1 MDRLKWPMLKYID
14 VQGGQI
20 SRRRV
25 QLRILVQSAKSVGHF
40 FSFFLWVF
48 ISYRCSFFGHHYFIF
63 GKLVDLL
70 YSLHLNFGVQKQTI
84 SISVFMVSIVN
95 FYVIWGYLF
104 NYLKCF
110 TMIINIING
119 SATNCGP
126 VQWRT
131 LSIYVLVLHLPT
143 AIGNV
148 NGATDNNITHTPPLS
163 WLGNIIC
170 LQQKSNN
177 KFN

>member
-1 MDRLKWPMLKYID
+1 MCRVVWYLDVEFSWGFWYSPPKVSVTFSPSFYGFLSLID
-14 VQGGQI
+14 V
-20 SRRRV
+20 
-25 QLRILVQSAKSVGHF
+25 L
-40 FSFFLWVF
+40 
-48 ISYRCSFFGHHYFIF
+48 FFGHHYFIF

-70 YSLHLNFGVQKQTI
+70 HSLHLNFGVQKQTI

-126 VQWRT
+126 VHWRT
-131 LSIYVLVLHLPT
+131 LADVVHLRSGT
-143 AIGNV
+143 ASTHCYWQCQWRNWQQHYSY
-148 NGATDNNITHTPPLS
+148 ATIVVVRKYYMFATKK
-163 WLGNIIC
+163 
-170 LQQKSNN
+170 QQ
-177 KFN
+177 